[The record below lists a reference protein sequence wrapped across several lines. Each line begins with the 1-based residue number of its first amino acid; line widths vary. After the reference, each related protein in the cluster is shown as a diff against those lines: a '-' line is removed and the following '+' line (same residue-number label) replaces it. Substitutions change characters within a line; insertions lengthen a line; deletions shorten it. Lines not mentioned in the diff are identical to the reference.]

1 MRYLATPSM
10 LLVLLASSPLAQAPN
25 VHGEKTYGLGLPRD
39 LDVLLVPDS
48 EYPDWLLRPDQMDY
62 ADVSGS
68 RMKEW
73 VRKIS
78 AISLQSQAA
87 GNMYWGRLPGTE
99 YDAMTMD
106 LMVAEFERLGLET
119 ARVPHTI
126 PRDWAPTFWEASYTA
141 RGRSVALSTAFPAGQ
156 TSATPPGG
164 VTAEAVW
171 VGLGA
176 EPDFLGRDVEGQA
189 VIIYST
195 FVPGGRSHSAS
206 DRSRPARSWRVSME
220 RSPVSALFIRL
231 ETEPNKA

>member
-1 MRYLATPSM
+1 
-10 LLVLLASSPLAQAPN
+10 
-25 VHGEKTYGLGLPRD
+25 
-39 LDVLLVPDS
+39 
-48 EYPDWLLRPDQMDY
+48 
-62 ADVSGS
+62 
-68 RMKEW
+68 
-73 VRKIS
+73 
-78 AISLQSQAA
+78 
-87 GNMYWGRLPGTE
+87 
-99 YDAMTMD
+99 MTMD
-106 LMVAEFERLGLET
+106 LMVAEFERLCLET

-164 VTAEAVW
+164 VTAAAVW

-206 DRSRPARSWRVSME
+206 DRAGLFGANTRA
-220 RSPVSALFIRL
+220 SALGAAMIVNVMGVPGNAQFNPLGAPSADYGVPLVTISQDEGFARV
-231 ETEPNKA
+231 